1 MARVHDVKL
10 WLVISKTLFSR
21 LSESIKLFFD
31 KAYQSHFVFYHITG
45 VYREGV
51 NLAAAYIVSDV
62 KIRLQTLADVVHCK
76 FGKNKILFVFF
87 VLTKTTPG
95 HETRRTRGVAC
106 RNGGLK
112 HPRLKEKACCHLL
125 CSTR

>member
-31 KAYQSHFVFYHITG
+31 KAYQSQFVFYHITG

-62 KIRLQTLADVVHCK
+62 QIRLQTLADVVHCK

-87 VLTKTTPG
+87 CFDQDYTGT
-95 HETRRTRGVAC
+95 
-106 RNGGLK
+106 
-112 HPRLKEKACCHLL
+112 
-125 CSTR
+125 